1 MVNRKLAGLVLV
13 LLGMLLSQVG
23 RASEGNEELLVFVG
37 KFLDIKELPDQ
48 CPSTQPV
55 EDAGGEADGERELGA
70 VCIQFDALYEARY
83 EVVDGLVGSR
93 FPRELSFR
101 IADHYGFPAFAEYRY
116 ALLFVQVG
124 PEGAW
129 LEKYQGYPVHRTVG
143 GSWAA
148 CGNPFPSADDTA
160 PASLRSI
167 DFVDDLGMV
176 GEFST
181 AGLERRFID
190 ERYLSIVNGRIRCRM
205 GVTIEDLYEAVRTG
219 VMAAR
224 EIILPKLRWP

>member
-1 MVNRKLAGLVLV
+1 MKDHAE
-13 LLGMLLSQVG
+13 
-23 RASEGNEELLVFVG
+23 EGV
-37 KFLDIKELPDQ
+37 
-48 CPSTQPV
+48 
-55 EDAGGEADGERELGA
+55 RELEP
-70 VCIQFDALYEARY
+70 VCLQFDALYEARY

-101 IADHYGFPAFAEYRY
+101 VADHYGFPAFAEYRY
-116 ALLFVQVG
+116 ALLYVQVG
-124 PEGAW
+124 SEGAW

-148 CGNPFPSADDTA
+148 CGNPFPTPDDTE
-160 PASLRSI
+160 PAALRSI
-167 DFVDDLGMV
+167 DFVDDLGVV

-190 ERYLSIVNGRIRCRM
+190 ERYLTIADSRIRCRM
-205 GVTIEDLYEAVRTG
+205 GVAIEDLYEAVRTG

-224 EIILPKLRWP
+224 DIALPELR

>member
-1 MVNRKLAGLVLV
+1 MVNRTLAGLI
-13 LLGMLLSQVG
+13 LLWLGTLSG
-23 RASEGNEELLVFVG
+23 SGARASEANEELLVFVG
-37 KFLDIKELPDQ
+37 KFIDIEELPDQ
-48 CPSTQPV
+48 CPPTHPV
-55 EDAGGEADGERELGA
+55 EDAGAEEDGERGLGA

-101 IADHYGFPAFAEYRY
+101 VADHYGFPAFAEYRY
-116 ALLFVQVG
+116 ALLYVQVG
-124 PEGAW
+124 AEGSW

-148 CGNPFPSADDTA
+148 CGNPFSTPDDTA
-160 PASLRSI
+160 PAALRSM

-176 GEFST
+176 GEFSS
-181 AGLERRFID
+181 AGVARRFID
-190 ERYLSIVNGRIRCRM
+190 QRYVSIVDGRIRCRL
-205 GVTIEDLYEAVRTG
+205 GVAIGDLYDAVRTG

-224 EIILPKLRWP
+224 EIILPELR

>member
-1 MVNRKLAGLVLV
+1 
-13 LLGMLLSQVG
+13 MLLSIISSSVG
-23 RASEGNEELLVFVG
+23 SANDDNEELLVFVG
-37 KFLDIKELPDQ
+37 KFLAIEELPDQ
-48 CPSTQPV
+48 CSPAKKV
-55 EDAGGEADGERELGA
+55 ETKEHAEEGVRELEP
-70 VCIQFDALYEARY
+70 VCLQFDALYEARY
-83 EVVDGLVGSR
+83 EVVEGLVGSR

-101 IADHYGFPAFAEYRY
+101 VADHYGFPPFAEYRF
-116 ALLFVQVG
+116 ALLYVQVG

-148 CGNPFPSADDTA
+148 CGNPFPTPDDTE
-160 PASLRSI
+160 PATLRSI
-167 DFVDDLGMV
+167 DFVDDLGIV
-176 GEFST
+176 GEFSS

-205 GVTIEDLYEAVRTG
+205 GVAIEDLYDAVRTG

-224 EIILPKLRWP
+224 EIILPELR

>member
-1 MVNRKLAGLVLV
+1 MVNRKLAGLFLV
-13 LLGMLLSQVG
+13 LFGMLVSQGG
-23 RASEGNEELLVFVG
+23 RANEGNEELLVFVG
-37 KFLDIKELPDQ
+37 KFIDIKELPDQ
-48 CPSTQPV
+48 CPPTQPI
-55 EDAGGEADGERELGA
+55 EDASKEEEGERELGA

-116 ALLFVQVG
+116 ALLYVQVG

-148 CGNPFPSADDTA
+148 CGNPFPTADDTA

-167 DFVDDLGMV
+167 DFADDMGTV
-176 GEFST
+176 GEFSS

-190 ERYLSIVNGRIRCRM
+190 DRYLSIVNGRIRCRM
-205 GVTIEDLYEAVRTG
+205 GVAIEDLYDAVRTG

-224 EIILPKLRWP
+224 EIILPELR